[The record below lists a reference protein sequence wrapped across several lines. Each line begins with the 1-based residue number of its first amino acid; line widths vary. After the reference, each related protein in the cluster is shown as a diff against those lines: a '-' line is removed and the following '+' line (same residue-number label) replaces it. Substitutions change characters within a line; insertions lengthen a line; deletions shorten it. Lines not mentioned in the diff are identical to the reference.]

1 MTYHSKEV
9 LDAAGVDGVQR
20 GDLDAQQRVFGSERH
35 DGGSES
41 LVVCRVWRERLVLVY
56 ADRRCV
62 GWYAGGLVLLWLRYG
77 RMEVAEVSVTSA
89 RAWVEG
95 CIVLEELFEW
105 RVLLKSRCCVVLS
118 GFGGGSSRYCW
129 LWWW

>member
-35 DGGSES
+35 DGGSGS

-89 RAWVEG
+89 RAWVDIGIGVGDYTFGNEERLEG
-95 CIVLEELFEW
+95 CRSESKIPSQIMTIAFDVT
-105 RVLLKSRCCVVLS
+105 
-118 GFGGGSSRYCW
+118 
-129 LWWW
+129 

>member
-1 MTYHSKEV
+1 
-9 LDAAGVDGVQR
+9 
-20 GDLDAQQRVFGSERH
+20 
-35 DGGSES
+35 
-41 LVVCRVWRERLVLVY
+41 
-56 ADRRCV
+56 
-62 GWYAGGLVLLWLRYG
+62 
-77 RMEVAEVSVTSA
+77 MEVAEVSVTSA